1 MFARILA
8 VSFVLVPLLTAG
20 ARADDRV
27 TCEAGASLASRFIRN
42 NTHFPVRVAVTPPG
56 APAAT
61 ITNAVQLP
69 RGIKCP
75 ANGAITFL
83 ADASTDNGK
92 SYHRVMS
99 RTRAMADGTW
109 TVDVAPDSS
118 NSNFAYTAQFGIMVI
133 PARGRGL
140 SPFDKLRVRIEYS
153 GIPKSVRA
161 SKLQRPYPEPV
172 EG

>member
-1 MFARILA
+1 MIARITIMALLA
-8 VSFVLVPLLTAG
+8 ACVCA
-20 ARADDRV
+20 AAAWADDRV
-27 TCEAGASLASRFIRN
+27 TCAAGASIASRMIRSDA
-42 NTHFPVRVAVTPPG
+42 HFPVRVSVPPPG
-56 APAAT
+56 APAAV
-61 ITNAVQLP
+61 ITSTAQLP

-75 ANGAITFL
+75 AGGAITFL

-133 PARGRGL
+133 PAR
-140 SPFDKLRVRIEYS
+140 
-153 GIPKSVRA
+153 
-161 SKLQRPYPEPV
+161 
-172 EG
+172 

>member
-1 MFARILA
+1 MFARVLLA
-8 VSFVLVPLLTAG
+8 SLVLVPLLATG

-27 TCEAGASLASRFIRN
+27 TCEAGASIASRFIRN
-42 NTHFPVRVAVTPPG
+42 DTHFPVRVAVTPPG

-61 ITNAVQLP
+61 ITNTTQLP

-75 ANGAITFL
+75 AGGAITFL

-109 TVDVAPDSS
+109 TVDIAPDSF
-118 NSNFAYTAQFGIMVI
+118 NGNFAYTAQFGIMVI
-133 PARGRGL
+133 PAR
-140 SPFDKLRVRIEYS
+140 
-153 GIPKSVRA
+153 
-161 SKLQRPYPEPV
+161 
-172 EG
+172 